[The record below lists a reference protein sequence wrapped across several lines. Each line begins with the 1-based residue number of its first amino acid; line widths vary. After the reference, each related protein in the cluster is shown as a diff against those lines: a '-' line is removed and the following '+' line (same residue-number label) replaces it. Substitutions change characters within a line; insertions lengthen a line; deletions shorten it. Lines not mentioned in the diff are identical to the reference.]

1 MFVLSNIIKI
11 KHIVMTLLKLN
22 SRLTFLR
29 LRSPARSYVNDVKK
43 TRLHEFHVRHGG
55 KMVPFAGY
63 MMPVKYAD
71 SIASSHLHTRQQCS
85 LFDVSHMLQ
94 TKIYGKHREQF
105 MERICVTDIQ
115 NLGAGKSALSLF
127 IDDQTGGILDDLII
141 TKTNGDYL
149 YMVTNAGCKEQ
160 DMRML
165 TEQLAI
171 VKSSGQDVSL
181 EFLDSDEQSLL
192 ALQGPRAAV
201 VLQSA
206 VGESID
212 LSKLYF
218 MDSTTATVC
227 GVPDCRVTRCGY
239 TGEDGFEVSVPS
251 DRVEAIAEAFVA
263 HDDVKLAGL
272 GARDTLR
279 LEAGMCLHGSDI
291 SIETTPVEAAL
302 MWTISR
308 KRRDEQRFPGAS
320 VILKQ
325 LSDGAQHKRVGLVQ
339 KAHGAPVRGGAIL
352 FNAVDGEKI
361 GSVTSGCPSPTL
373 SQNIAMGYVDS
384 KFAKNGTEI
393 QAEVRGQKIPMV
405 VTKMPFVKANYYS
418 KPKK

>member
-1 MFVLSNIIKI
+1 MSLF
-11 KHIVMTLLKLN
+11 KLN
-22 SRLTFLR
+22 SRLIFFK
-29 LRSPARSYVNDVKK
+29 LRSPARSYANDARK

-63 MMPVKYAD
+63 MMAVKYAD
-71 SIASSHLHTRQQCS
+71 SIASSHLHTRRQCS

-94 TKIYGKHREQF
+94 TKIHGKHREQF
-105 MERICVTDIQ
+105 MERICVTDVQ
-115 NLGAGKSALSLF
+115 NLGTGKSALSLF

-141 TKTNGDYL
+141 TKTDGNYL

-165 TEQLAI
+165 TEELSAF
-171 VKSSGQDVSL
+171 KSSGQDVSL

-192 ALQGPRAAV
+192 ALQGPRSAD
-201 VLQSA
+201 VLQS
-206 VGESID
+206 VVDKSTD

-218 MDSTTATVC
+218 MDSITATVC
-227 GVPDCRVTRCGY
+227 GVPDCRVNRCGY
-239 TGEDGFEVSVPS
+239 TGEDGFEISVPS
-251 DRVEAIAEAFVA
+251 DRVEAIAESLVA

-279 LEAGMCLHGSDI
+279 LEAGMCLHGADI

-308 KRRDEQRFPGAS
+308 KRRDERRFPGAS

-325 LSDGAQHKRVGLVQ
+325 LSDGAQRKRVGLVQ
-339 KAHGAPVRGGAIL
+339 KAHGAPVRGGAVL
-352 FNAVDGEKI
+352 FNVVDGEKI

-405 VTKMPFVKANYYS
+405 VTKMPFVKSNYYS
-418 KPKK
+418 KPK